1 MITQDSTE
9 KQIKDIHE
17 STLRLK
23 TSQPFFYG
31 QLNMKESVSD
41 GNYYVTT
48 ASSSMRMKVTFT
60 ANTQDNP
67 FCMFYVT
74 AGIGGNFERHDVLS
88 ITADNTAS
96 SMISNGTTVSTYLYL
111 SYDYSVNNVSVQIR
125 AYAIASD
132 YGTVTVEAA

>member
-31 QLNMKESVSD
+31 QLNMKQSVSD

-48 ASSSMRMKVTFT
+48 GSSSMRMKVTFT

-88 ITADNTAS
+88 IAPDNAAS
-96 SMISNGTTVSTYLYL
+96 SMISNGKTISTYLYL
-111 SYDYSVNNVSVQIR
+111 SYDYSANNVTVQIR

-132 YGTVTVEAA
+132 NGTVTVEAA